1 MITNGRQPGCRP
13 FCVPSKNA
21 FGFGKIHKAFFHIL
35 PGEGALR
42 IVPPESLVPGGAEAD
57 PVVEENPAD
66 GKDQV
71 QKAKGA
77 SRKDQVPDRDRG
89 QEKDRREEPQVVQP
103 VEPEGEEYKVHPA
116 REEGEENRGK
126 DEKLHP
132 GKRSAPP
139 YTQAANHQLRSIA
152 LHRLRNQVRGSSLRT
167 PNSAQSPTRGKPPGK
182 PNFSKKWRK
191 RKAASRRRVLV
202 SRVPWIK
209 YDTRSRTPAIQT
221 EISCQ
226 CRRILSDISGVSD
239 LQGRDVPLVDRIV
252 DLAGALRVAGGV
264 DGDRKIPHGDAG
276 LVNPLQDRQGRRVI
290 PSFWIIPRSTIF
302 VAAISSR
309 RIPSRISTMVTSFPC
324 SAS

>member
-89 QEKDRREEPQVVQP
+89 QEKDRREEPRVVQP

-116 REEGEENRGK
+116 REEGEEDRGK

-132 GKRSAPP
+132 GKEERAPVHP
-139 YTQAANHQLRSIA
+139 GR
-152 LHRLRNQVRGSSLRT
+152 
-167 PNSAQSPTRGKPPGK
+167 KPP
-182 PNFSKKWRK
+182 
-191 RKAASRRRVLV
+191 AAKHRIAPIEEPGPRVLTPHAEL
-202 SRVPWIK
+202 RAEPHQGK
-209 YDTRSRTPAIQT
+209 APRESRTP
-221 EISCQ
+221 
-226 CRRILSDISGVSD
+226 RKSGER
-239 LQGRDVPLVDRIV
+239 GRPQ
-252 DLAGALRVAGGV
+252 AGG
-264 DGDRKIPHGDAG
+264 GSLSRG
-276 LVNPLQDRQGRRVI
+276 PLG
-290 PSFWIIPRSTIF
+290 
-302 VAAISSR
+302 
-309 RIPSRISTMVTSFPC
+309 
-324 SAS
+324 